1 VTVKGLRSRSLGTKT
16 AFLALSAACVWFMF
30 GKTSLVSS
38 FCLLIYLPKWNLKPG
53 PGTQEIAIGYP
64 VLKTGNAANYYSQ
77 RLSI

>member
-1 VTVKGLRSRSLGTKT
+1 
-16 AFLALSAACVWFMF
+16 MF